1 MHLSTLWASASHCCF
16 ISVKKCVD
24 KIPVACCLFY
34 CLCFCSHITTVL
46 PRTIHDVSLNFLLVV
61 IEFKACICL
70 ETIFLVD
77 FCSWYKILKVP
88 FHSSTHRHLV
98 FAIPFIVSIL
108 PFLYSRLVLYCVFLV
123 ENYLTTSTQV
133 CC

>member
-1 MHLSTLWASASHCCF
+1 MHLSTLWTSVSHCCF

-34 CLCFCSHITTVL
+34 CLCFCSHITTLL
-46 PRTIHDVSLNFLLVV
+46 PRTTHELSLPFLLVV

-77 FCSWYKILKVP
+77 FCSWYEILKVP

-98 FAIPFIVSIL
+98 FAIPFIVLIL
-108 PFLYSRLVLYCVFLV
+108 PFLYSRLLFFI
-123 ENYLTTSTQV
+123 V
-133 CC
+133 CSWLKII